1 MRGGQ
6 STVVNPYEPVDPN
19 KAWLDSLAN
28 LSALDRFLR
37 LIFDQLRNIFSRYD
51 YNKNMMFEEN
61 EIQAILHHVFGLNDT
76 EVSYILLKFFNFK
89 NRKDKSLTYDELVRI
104 LLEIYFI
111 EIILKRRYKDVD
123 SNEWKTRKINLAEFI
138 ELVLFACSFLKSKP
152 SQQDLTEIFAL
163 LDTDKDGYITF
174 AEYADFIRKYLGLGL

>member
-1 MRGGQ
+1 MRGGK

-61 EIQAILHHVFGLNDT
+61 EI
-76 EVSYILLKFFNFK
+76 
-89 NRKDKSLTYDELVRI
+89 
-104 LLEIYFI
+104 
-111 EIILKRRYKDVD
+111 
-123 SNEWKTRKINLAEFI
+123 
-138 ELVLFACSFLKSKP
+138 
-152 SQQDLTEIFAL
+152 
-163 LDTDKDGYITF
+163 
-174 AEYADFIRKYLGLGL
+174 